1 MTIRNRAVILM
12 EIATEAQTNPEYW
25 KEFQYYGTNFRWDT
39 FKDEEALL
47 DTLSSSLEIRRKPF
61 VKPTRKIG
69 EYDVP
74 YPVQEPLQDGERY
87 WLVALH
93 THHDDNN
100 IVENIWRDD
109 SMDRLWLE
117 SGLIFKTKADANC
130 LRQALLSL
138 TRVTTGEQ

>member
-1 MTIRNRAVILM
+1 MTISNKAAILM

-69 EYDVP
+69 DYDVP
-74 YPVQEPLQDGERY
+74 YPVQEPLNYGEDYFTFELEGVVVESIWYNDATDMVRLSNG
-87 WLVALH
+87 LV
-93 THHDDNN
+93 
-100 IVENIWRDD
+100 
-109 SMDRLWLE
+109 
-117 SGLIFKTKADANC
+117 FKDQADADC
-130 LRQALLSL
+130 VQKALLSL
-138 TRVTTGEQ
+138 TRVTQNET